1 MFLNGSLE
9 NFSVADILQLL
20 SFSKQTGA
28 LHVTGEVTGVL
39 YLDDGE
45 VYFATE
51 EDAAPLED
59 TVVAAGIPREDWN
72 AALESAG
79 HSHAAGR
86 ALMERGVAAD
96 LIGYVVHHIVSDTA
110 FELVRMPRAGGSFDF
125 RVGELH
131 PVGPAHKLRVDELV
145 AEVRDRL
152 AEWDAISEFIS
163 SPSDMVSATS
173 ELAED
178 SVELSV
184 SREQWALLVAT
195 IRNDRAT
202 VSELARATDR
212 SEAEVA
218 SALHPLISSGLME
231 VEAHAEAVVLDSFD
245 SPPAPDSSDSDYS
258 DEVVQ
263 EVPSREPSTPQE
275 QLSWWGD
282 QPAAEGLP
290 SDQEGLP
297 SDQEGLPSD
306 QEGLPSDQEET
317 TLSWEPLESQPEGLP
332 SDQPE
337 GLPSDQAEGLAEL
350 EIVEPVGSELDEWRF
365 DGDSQSDPL
374 EDRENRKHE
383 QEPVGDSE
391 PSFSGKPEADPEETA
406 LSSDPE
412 SADPLDTRR
421 PLFESEQ
428 AEETDQPDPLTEAPA
443 VEATVWDLEGGTD
456 LEEKQAAEEQQEPP
470 LSPAETID
478 VEPPEVENAG
488 FRTLALQEL
497 RDLAGTAPVQLAP
510 GSRQTNSRKPPAETS
525 DEKPPSQPKVRALR
539 RIIAAVR
546 GL

>member
-297 SDQEGLPSD
+297 SDQE
-306 QEGLPSDQEET
+306 ET

>member
-1 MFLNGSLE
+1 MGDAVLASLARSCAVPKKLESGTYASGKGRRMFLNGSLE

-28 LHVTGEVTGVL
+28 LHVIGEVTGVL

-45 VYFATE
+45 VYFATKE
-51 EDAAPLED
+51 NAAPLED

-86 ALMERGVAAD
+86 ALTERGVAAD
-96 LIGYVVHHIVSDTA
+96 LIGYVVHHVVSDTT

-131 PVGPAHKLRVDELV
+131 PVGPVHKLRVDELV

-163 SPSDMVSATS
+163 SPSDMVSAAS

-218 SALHPLISSGLME
+218 SALHPLIGSGLME
-231 VEAHAEAVVLDSFD
+231 VEAHAEAVVADSLDSFD
-245 SPPAPDSSDSDYS
+245 SLPAPDSSDSDYS
-258 DEVVQ
+258 DEVLQ
-263 EVPSREPSTPQE
+263 EVPSREPSAPQD

-290 SDQEGLP
+290 SDQ
-297 SDQEGLPSD
+297 
-306 QEGLPSDQEET
+306 
-317 TLSWEPLESQPEGLP
+317 PEGLP
-332 SDQPE
+332 SDQT
-337 GLPSDQAEGLAEL
+337 EL
-350 EIVEPVGSELDEWRF
+350 EIVEPVGSE
-365 DGDSQSDPL
+365 
-374 EDRENRKHE
+374 
-383 QEPVGDSE
+383 
-391 PSFSGKPEADPEETA
+391 PSFSGGPEADPEETA
-406 LSSDPE
+406 LWSDPE

-456 LEEKQAAEEQQEPP
+456 LEEKQAAEEQQESP